1 MRIVFMGTPDFAVPV
16 FKALIGS
23 GHEVTLAV
31 TQPDR
36 ERGRGKAVSRCP
48 VAAAADEAGIPVF
61 QPLKLR
67 VEENVDRIREE
78 APDAIVVAAY
88 GQILPQSVLS
98 IPQYGCI
105 NVHASLLPRLRGAA
119 PIQWAVING
128 EEYSGVSIMQMDA
141 GLDTGDVILQEKVK
155 LDPKETAESLYDK
168 LADLGGALLL
178 DALKQIEAGTA
189 VRVPQDDAI
198 STYAPML
205 KKEMARIDFA
215 RPAEEIERGIRG
227 RYPWPG
233 STARLNGKQ
242 LKIFAADVVPQ
253 AEAGASDAA
262 SSSLAEGSGTSG
274 VAASSKARCGEILRA
289 DKAGILVQTSEG
301 CLLIT
306 ELQPEGKRRMAT
318 RDYLLGYAVQAG
330 ERFE

>member
-1 MRIVFMGTPDFAVPV
+1 MGTPDFAVPV
-16 FKALIGS
+16 FKALIDG

-67 VEENVDRIREE
+67 VEENVERIREE

-189 VRVPQDDAI
+189 VRVPQDDAV

-233 STARLNGKQ
+233 SAARLNGKQ

-253 AEAGASDAA
+253 AEAGASGDVASPSSTEGAGASGDAA
-262 SSSLAEGSGTSG
+262 TSG
-274 VAASSKARCGEILRA
+274 IRCGEILRA
-289 DKAGILVQTSEG
+289 DKTGILVQTGEG

>member
-1 MRIVFMGTPDFAVPV
+1 MRIVF
-16 FKALIGS
+16 
-23 GHEVTLAV
+23 
-31 TQPDR
+31 R

-67 VEENVDRIREE
+67 VEENVERIREE

-189 VRVPQDDAI
+189 VRVPQDDAV

-233 STARLNGKQ
+233 STAHLNGKQ

-253 AEAGASDAA
+253 AEAGASDAT
-262 SSSLAEGSGTSG
+262 SSET
-274 VAASSKARCGEILRA
+274 RCGEILRA
-289 DKAGILVQTSEG
+289 DKSGILVQTGEG

-318 RDYLLGYAVQAG
+318 RDYLLGYPVQAG

>member
-1 MRIVFMGTPDFAVPV
+1 MPALRTKTGKRSEGLRIVFMGTPDFAVPV
-16 FKALIGS
+16 FKALVGG

-61 QPLKLR
+61 QPVKLR
-67 VEENVDRIREE
+67 AEECVQRIREE

-88 GQILPQSVLS
+88 GQILPQPILS
-98 IPQYGCI
+98 IPAYGCI

-119 PIQWAVING
+119 PIQWAVMGG

-155 LDPKETAESLYDK
+155 LDPKETALTLYEK
-168 LADLGGALLL
+168 LADLGGSLLIE
-178 DALKQIEAGTA
+178 ALKKIEAGTA
-189 VRVPQDDAI
+189 VRVPQDDAL

-205 KKEMARIDFA
+205 KKDMALIDFT

-233 STARLNGKQ
+233 SMARLNGKQ
-242 LKIFAADVVPQ
+242 LKIFSADVLPQ
-253 AEAGASDAA
+253 PDETAGSAAEPERQG
-262 SSSLAEGSGTSG
+262 GT
-274 VAASSKARCGEILRA
+274 ILRA
-289 DKAGILVQTSEG
+289 DKSGILVKTGEG

-306 ELQPEGKRRMAT
+306 ELQPEGKRRMAA
-318 RDYLLGYAVQAG
+318 RDYLLGYPVQAG